1 MFNIIEPKDHKTY
14 QKRIDSFLNLLKVYQ
29 HFSIPMEE
37 LENVTF
43 VVASDNEYGVYGGAL
58 LLKKSVWDLE
68 CGIRQMILTALPDME
83 EVWTG
88 IVGYY
93 KEHEGPFSG
102 KQALEVYLDFY
113 CDLLKVFNDFGNEKQ
128 INFLFLTLSKL
139 EYLKTKSHELWEY
152 VYKVLPEESNDGL
165 FHGILS
171 LDGRKE

>member
-1 MFNIIEPKDHKTY
+1 MLNIIEPKNHRPY

-37 LENVTF
+37 LENATF
-43 VVASDNEYGVYGGAL
+43 IIASDNEYGVYGGAL

-83 EVWTG
+83 EGWTG

-113 CDLLKVFNDFGNEKQ
+113 CDLLKVFNDFGSEKQ

-139 EYLKTKSHELWEY
+139 EYLKTKSHKLWEY
-152 VYKVLPEESNDGL
+152 VYKVLPEESSDGL

-171 LDGRKE
+171 LNGKGK